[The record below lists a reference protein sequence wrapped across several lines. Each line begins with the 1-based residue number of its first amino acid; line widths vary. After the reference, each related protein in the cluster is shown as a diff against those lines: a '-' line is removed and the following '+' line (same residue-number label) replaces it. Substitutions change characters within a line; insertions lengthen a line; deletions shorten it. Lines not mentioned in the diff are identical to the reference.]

1 MKSKKIILSLIT
13 LTILVSFVPTKANAK
28 SNANN
33 KTIVVNSEKNN
44 ESGLSENLK
53 KKVDPFILVENN
65 RFVARIPDSIK
76 ATLSE
81 SDLNKVNMSVKIAN
95 DQLNNLTIKKV
106 NGNVITVIEKNKRQ
120 KRQASSY
127 YEGVTSFDTYWWGAE
142 LYLSRGALYEIAD
155 LVNKGAFHAS
165 RLGVIVGGVTVGY
178 FTSGL
183 GAKIGTAVCTYIA
196 NQLLP
201 GMPELDPYS
210 SNTYRPIKI
219 KTTWLLQVSHS
230 YQ

>member
-1 MKSKKIILSLIT
+1 MKSKKIILLLIT
-13 LTILVSFVPTKANAK
+13 LTILASFVPTKVSAK

-76 ATLSE
+76 A
-81 SDLNKVNMSVKIAN
+81 
-95 DQLNNLTIKKV
+95 
-106 NGNVITVIEKNKRQ
+106 
-120 KRQASSY
+120 
-127 YEGVTSFDTYWWGAE
+127 
-142 LYLSRGALYEIAD
+142 ALYEIAD

-210 SNTYRPIKI
+210 SNTYRPMKI